1 MTQLC
6 SWSRAGARGEH
17 RVARQAAEVAQ
28 ALAVE
33 LGRGLAPLRGGALRL
48 RMRPRLPCAEAA
60 EEEEEEGG
68 GEVARGGEG
77 KKVRTAKG
85 EADQGEVK
93 GR

>member
-1 MTQLC
+1 M
-6 SWSRAGARGEH
+6 
-17 RVARQAAEVAQ
+17 ARQTAEVAQ

-48 RMRPRLPCAEAA
+48 RMRPRLPCEEAA
-60 EEEEEEGG
+60 EEEEGG
-68 GEVARGGEG
+68 GGVARGGEG
-77 KKVRTAKG
+77 KKVRAAKG

>member
-1 MTQLC
+1 M
-6 SWSRAGARGEH
+6 
-17 RVARQAAEVAQ
+17 
-28 ALAVE
+28 E